1 MNSLQHGKQNAIE
14 ESAILK
20 QVNRLPQSSL
30 PSLQQSMCVCEE
42 RVHCF
47 VHGQAEQQFLLCVH
61 LSPLS
66 ILLRLCMQN
75 ATSDSLMAFT
85 LIPFPVIILLGG
97 G

>member
-1 MNSLQHGKQNAIE
+1 MG
-14 ESAILK
+14 
-20 QVNRLPQSSL
+20 
-30 PSLQQSMCVCEE
+30 VCEE

-85 LIPFPVIILLGG
+85 LIPFPVIILLIHFRFLLSLIVIFDVISDQ
-97 G
+97 